1 MQRTAFVYI
10 SMHSPKSAYYNYVL
24 FSIAASVTIKMH
36 YSIYSARLK
45 AFIEIVKFPLK
56 NVPPNVFCNEALQ
69 N

>member
-1 MQRTAFVYI
+1 MVQKVKKINKAFILAGGVGSRI
-10 SMHSPKSAYYNYVL
+10 KLNNRYN
-24 FSIAASVTIKMH
+24 
-36 YSIYSARLK
+36 LK